1 MNKYTNM
8 LNINKYINRIELNYE
23 VIHQWLFFVIQNK
36 RHRGDKNK
44 CRVEPQKKKVVR
56 LDYLLFA
63 YFTFTSTVKRNMSSE
78 NQTVLIVSARV

>member
-44 CRVEPQKKKVVR
+44 CRVEPQKKK
-56 LDYLLFA
+56 
-63 YFTFTSTVKRNMSSE
+63 SSSSGLPVICILHIHQYSE
-78 NQTVLIVSARV
+78 KKHE